1 MKVEFEI
8 GEYQQYSDEFNFKK
22 KEFNSLQDALNIVDL
37 LRSKYDFYKD
47 RKKLAIRLY
56 NDGEIYRFGKDPN
69 FEFTTFKEDLFKKY
83 PKLALSKETYSFN
96 QIHEMFS
103 DPKYYV
109 KFTIVDDIWEG
120 TSQEKIEIREKTGE
134 KDEYRGDIY
143 KKESVKVYKGTSDG
157 KFREAL
163 IYEETEKYIK
173 NLNTNF
179 EFKED
184 ENTKYAKTSTGQ
196 TIPFKLYDTNDD
208 RPKFNLLRESGDKV
222 ENNDFALVERR
233 WVENNYLQFLGNE
246 KINDHYDVAW
256 LFKSL
261 EDEAV
266 EHAFLVYHFEDKGY
280 FVQHISSGTLDATLV
295 DNRMLIG
302 NILKLKPEAITF
314 VHNHPSGQ
322 LKASMADRVSL
333 NALKKSLEHTDI
345 KVNDGIIINL
355 RTGQYLV
362 YNSQDYLFNYGIEP
376 KSRMDVKAYSFSK
389 HVFVE
394 NYNPTKISSAKEV
407 AEYLNTQK
415 FGISDKM
422 EMLILN
428 NQLAI
433 VGKFV
438 LPRGNISDFIIEKL
452 SDYGG
457 VTCILYGNQMDPAVI
472 NRINEN
478 MKNSKYNISDA
489 ILFRSENGEKIIHSF
504 LNQGLLDSVEEPKQ
518 DLTKEYKADYIN
530 NNKNLRNMDEV
541 KIPWLEKQVIKNSK
555 EYKRFIN
562 EMQNTSIENFKM
574 DEKKELTTK
583 EKKFLKIFKESS
595 PKYGAEKNYEL
606 TQFEGE
612 NVVNQNFFELKK
624 DALNHLKRVGFEK
637 DTTYMLI
644 DKLNLYHFII
654 KNEREKNIYL
664 AHTWKEELSEPTELS
679 HGMNKQE
686 IEKEVEKYSKGK
698 DNHLGFDIG
707 KHYEMENGLG
717 GIFKVE
723 YKGLKEEKYVFEIK
737 NEGWE
742 NELRITEEELLK
754 KEVKPYNWR
763 KELINKV
770 MDQVRQNNSKEI
782 VGQLTF
788 KDSNEVVSYTSEE
801 SYLNA
806 IKSEFHSVGYN
817 HFTYTTL
824 IETPSLLKGIDDL
837 VYGYW
842 DDVENPNDI
851 KYYEQ
856 LINSKKEIM
865 ENNQQKDFHQVAYLK
880 NQIKYLGFGED
891 EQIHNELQAGIKAPE
906 KQFQIKTTSDK
917 TLPGNKVE
925 FTLNFNKSDKGGVFL
940 NSYDAVLQKENETIS
955 HNFNISRDQS
965 FTAKEAINLLEGRAV
980 KTEFL
985 NPKSNER
992 EPVFVKLNFNEE
1004 KTEKGNY
1011 LYQNFYKNYGIN
1023 TPEIVEKSNLVF
1035 DKPEY
1040 KDNIIKS
1047 LEKGNVVKVKFEH
1060 EGTQQEGLA
1069 VLNPQYKN
1077 ISLYDMDMNRLNTN
1091 KPIQGLGKEEVNEK
1105 NNVREHSISRG
1116 I

>member
-322 LKASMADRVSL
+322 LKASMADRICL

-428 NQLAI
+428 KQLAI

-518 DLTKEYKADYIN
+518 DLTKEYKTDYIN

-541 KIPWLEKQVIKNSK
+541 KIPWLEKQVIK
-555 EYKRFIN
+555 
-562 EMQNTSIENFKM
+562 
-574 DEKKELTTK
+574 
-583 EKKFLKIFKESS
+583 
-595 PKYGAEKNYEL
+595 
-606 TQFEGE
+606 
-612 NVVNQNFFELKK
+612 
-624 DALNHLKRVGFEK
+624 
-637 DTTYMLI
+637 
-644 DKLNLYHFII
+644 
-654 KNEREKNIYL
+654 
-664 AHTWKEELSEPTELS
+664 
-679 HGMNKQE
+679 
-686 IEKEVEKYSKGK
+686 
-698 DNHLGFDIG
+698 
-707 KHYEMENGLG
+707 
-717 GIFKVE
+717 
-723 YKGLKEEKYVFEIK
+723 
-737 NEGWE
+737 
-742 NELRITEEELLK
+742 
-754 KEVKPYNWR
+754 
-763 KELINKV
+763 
-770 MDQVRQNNSKEI
+770 NSKEI

-865 ENNQQKDFHQVAYLK
+865 ENNQQKDFDQVAYLK